1 MKAIIRFLVGAAATL
16 IVAIIAFN
24 YFTIDQQGKLD
35 EVNHFEQ
42 VGKGVGL
49 GIKAIGKIPGQV
61 KESQE
66 YQDFK
71 WAVEESLKDTV
82 Q

>member
-35 EVNHFEQ
+35 EVNHF
-42 VGKGVGL
+42 
-49 GIKAIGKIPGQV
+49 
-61 KESQE
+61 
-66 YQDFK
+66 
-71 WAVEESLKDTV
+71 
-82 Q
+82 